1 MCWGCLLQRCWWH
14 HPSCPCWLRSCS
26 NKTTDTSLVGADV
39 FMACTQSSGQESP
52 QETSP
57 LGENKTFP
65 NLPLY
70 NLIALQSFCKNMGET
85 LKLYHSRCDTHFQMS
100 RRRQSE
106 HFLFFP
112 ARLYGT
118 GHTQSR
124 HPCSYNFHL
133 PNPAPGE
140 MRASLLVL
148 SDPCHVPSDIHC
160 CDLPAPAGCP
170 RGLFVLEHVK
180 METLTGRVQ

>member
-70 NLIALQSFCKNMGET
+70 NLIALQSFVKTWVKHSSCIIQDVTPTFRCPGEGSLSISYFSLPGYMGQ
-85 LKLYHSRCDTHFQMS
+85 DTHRAGTPAVTTFTCLTQLLG
-100 RRRQSE
+100 RCE
-106 HFLFFP
+106 H
-112 ARLYGT
+112 
-118 GHTQSR
+118 
-124 HPCSYNFHL
+124 
-133 PNPAPGE
+133 
-140 MRASLLVL
+140 
-148 SDPCHVPSDIHC
+148 PSWC
-160 CDLPAPAGCP
+160 
-170 RGLFVLEHVK
+170 
-180 METLTGRVQ
+180 